1 MINTTSIL
9 VTLVVYKIVL
19 IFIGFWA
26 NKRTNNTSDYIL
38 GGRKLG
44 PWVAAL
50 SASASSSSAWTL
62 LGVSGAAY
70 LWGLPAIWLFPATLS
85 GFLINWLYIAPKLNV
100 HSKKIGA
107 LTLTDVLATS
117 DDGKIIKEIRWFAS
131 AIILF
136 CFVFYIA
143 SQFDAA
149 GQSFQ
154 STFGMNKNSSIIL
167 GALIILIYT
176 LLGGFWAVSV
186 SDTLQGIMMALS
198 AIILP
203 IAAVTQ
209 VGLGSI
215 IASFSDQSIF
225 SSPQG
230 FGGIIGIGF
239 IGALLIYGFAKTYP
253 QSTNKIMP
261 RSTTWVNR
269 IDSYISTE
277 KKQKLDQDYQ
287 QQQALVAIYNGGFS
301 GVGPGKSTQR
311 NILPYSSS
319 DFIFAIMVEEY
330 GFIIGAVMPILF
342 YLILFYRA
350 LRIAIK
356 ITSVFGGLLC
366 VGLMFSLVFQAFINM
381 LVSVGFLPVT
391 GQTLPLISMGGTS
404 ILFTCITVG
413 IILSVSNDTSDR
425 QYETA

>member
-1 MINTTSIL
+1 MKAFIKNINLEGDKVIWAIVLALSIFSIL
-9 VTLVVYKIVL
+9 VVYSTAGWKFLFSHLIKLSIGLFFLYQVHKIKFKYFAKIGVLGFVVSIILLILVFIMGVTINGASRWLSIAGFQFQPSDIAKLSILLFMARQLSKYRNEIKDFTKLFLYVLAPLIVICALILPNNFSTSAL
-19 IFIGFWA
+19 IFLNGLVLM
-26 NKRTNNTSDYIL
+26 YV
-38 GGRKLG
+38 GR
-44 PWVAAL
+44 V
-50 SASASSSSAWTL
+50 
-62 LGVSGAAY
+62 
-70 LWGLPAIWLFPATLS
+70 
-85 GFLINWLYIAPKLNV
+85 
-100 HSKKIGA
+100 KI
-107 LTLTDVLATS
+107 
-117 DDGKIIKEIRWFAS
+117 K
-131 AIILF
+131 
-136 CFVFYIA
+136 YIA
-143 SQFDAA
+143 S
-149 GQSFQ
+149 
-154 STFGMNKNSSIIL
+154 
-167 GALIILIYT
+167 
-176 LLGGFWAVSV
+176 
-186 SDTLQGIMMALS
+186 
-198 AIILP
+198 
-203 IAAVTQ
+203 
-209 VGLGSI
+209 
-215 IASFSDQSIF
+215 
-225 SSPQG
+225 
-230 FGGIIGIGF
+230 IIGIGF

-277 KKQKLDQDYQ
+277 KKQELDQDYQ

>member
-1 MINTTSIL
+1 MKAFIKKINLEGDKVIWAIVLALSIFSIL
-9 VTLVVYKIVL
+9 VVYSTAGWKFLFSHLIKLSIGLFFLYQVHKIKFKYFAKIGVLGFVVSIILLILVFIMGVTVNGASRWLSIAGFQFQPSDIAKLSILLFMARQLSKYRNEIKDFTKLFLYVLAPLIVICALILPNNFSTSAL
-19 IFIGFWA
+19 IFLNGLVLM
-26 NKRTNNTSDYIL
+26 YV
-38 GGRKLG
+38 GR
-44 PWVAAL
+44 V
-50 SASASSSSAWTL
+50 
-62 LGVSGAAY
+62 
-70 LWGLPAIWLFPATLS
+70 
-85 GFLINWLYIAPKLNV
+85 
-100 HSKKIGA
+100 KI
-107 LTLTDVLATS
+107 
-117 DDGKIIKEIRWFAS
+117 K
-131 AIILF
+131 
-136 CFVFYIA
+136 YIA
-143 SQFDAA
+143 S
-149 GQSFQ
+149 
-154 STFGMNKNSSIIL
+154 
-167 GALIILIYT
+167 
-176 LLGGFWAVSV
+176 
-186 SDTLQGIMMALS
+186 
-198 AIILP
+198 
-203 IAAVTQ
+203 
-209 VGLGSI
+209 
-215 IASFSDQSIF
+215 
-225 SSPQG
+225 
-230 FGGIIGIGF
+230 IIGIGF

-330 GFIIGAVMPILF
+330 GFIIGAIMPILF

-381 LVSVGFLPVT
+381 LVSVGVLPVT

-425 QYETA
+425 RYETA

>member
-1 MINTTSIL
+1 MKSIIKNIDLKGDKVIWTIVLALSIFSIL
-9 VTLVVYKIVL
+9 VVYSTAGWKFLFSHLIKLSIGLFFLYQVHKIKFKYFAKIGVLGFVISIILLILVFIMGVTVNGASRWLSIAGFQFQPSDIAKLSILLFMARQLSKYRNEIKDFTKLFLYVLAPLIVICALILPNNFSTSAL
-19 IFIGFWA
+19 IFLNGLVLM
-26 NKRTNNTSDYIL
+26 YV
-38 GGRKLG
+38 GR
-44 PWVAAL
+44 V
-50 SASASSSSAWTL
+50 
-62 LGVSGAAY
+62 
-70 LWGLPAIWLFPATLS
+70 
-85 GFLINWLYIAPKLNV
+85 
-100 HSKKIGA
+100 KI
-107 LTLTDVLATS
+107 
-117 DDGKIIKEIRWFAS
+117 K
-131 AIILF
+131 
-136 CFVFYIA
+136 YIA
-143 SQFDAA
+143 S
-149 GQSFQ
+149 
-154 STFGMNKNSSIIL
+154 
-167 GALIILIYT
+167 
-176 LLGGFWAVSV
+176 
-186 SDTLQGIMMALS
+186 
-198 AIILP
+198 
-203 IAAVTQ
+203 
-209 VGLGSI
+209 
-215 IASFSDQSIF
+215 
-225 SSPQG
+225 
-230 FGGIIGIGF
+230 IIGIGF

-277 KKQKLDQDYQ
+277 KKQELDQDYQ

>member
-1 MINTTSIL
+1 MKAFIKNINLEGDKVIWAIVLALSIFSIL
-9 VTLVVYKIVL
+9 VVYSTAGWKFLFSHLIKLSIGLFFLYQVHKIKFKYFAKIGVLGFVVSIILLILVFIMGVTVNGASRWLSIAGFQFQPSDIAKLSILLFMARQLSKYRNEIKDFTKLFLYVLAPLIVVCALILPNNFSTSAL
-19 IFIGFWA
+19 IFLNGLVLM
-26 NKRTNNTSDYIL
+26 YV
-38 GGRKLG
+38 GR
-44 PWVAAL
+44 V
-50 SASASSSSAWTL
+50 
-62 LGVSGAAY
+62 
-70 LWGLPAIWLFPATLS
+70 
-85 GFLINWLYIAPKLNV
+85 
-100 HSKKIGA
+100 KI
-107 LTLTDVLATS
+107 
-117 DDGKIIKEIRWFAS
+117 K
-131 AIILF
+131 
-136 CFVFYIA
+136 YIA
-143 SQFDAA
+143 S
-149 GQSFQ
+149 
-154 STFGMNKNSSIIL
+154 
-167 GALIILIYT
+167 
-176 LLGGFWAVSV
+176 
-186 SDTLQGIMMALS
+186 
-198 AIILP
+198 
-203 IAAVTQ
+203 
-209 VGLGSI
+209 
-215 IASFSDQSIF
+215 
-225 SSPQG
+225 
-230 FGGIIGIGF
+230 IIGIGF

-277 KKQKLDQDYQ
+277 KKQELDQDYQ

>member
-1 MINTTSIL
+1 MKAFIKKINLEGDKVIWAIVLALSIFSIL
-9 VTLVVYKIVL
+9 VVYSTAGWKFLFSHLIKLSIGLFFLYQVHKIKFKYFAKIGVLGFVVSIILLILVFIMGVTVNGASRWLSIAGFQFQPSDIAKLSILLFMARQLSKYRNEIKDFTKLFLYVLAPLIVICALILPNNFSTSAL
-19 IFIGFWA
+19 IFLNGLVLM
-26 NKRTNNTSDYIL
+26 YV
-38 GGRKLG
+38 GR
-44 PWVAAL
+44 V
-50 SASASSSSAWTL
+50 
-62 LGVSGAAY
+62 
-70 LWGLPAIWLFPATLS
+70 
-85 GFLINWLYIAPKLNV
+85 
-100 HSKKIGA
+100 KI
-107 LTLTDVLATS
+107 
-117 DDGKIIKEIRWFAS
+117 K
-131 AIILF
+131 
-136 CFVFYIA
+136 YIA
-143 SQFDAA
+143 S
-149 GQSFQ
+149 
-154 STFGMNKNSSIIL
+154 
-167 GALIILIYT
+167 
-176 LLGGFWAVSV
+176 
-186 SDTLQGIMMALS
+186 
-198 AIILP
+198 
-203 IAAVTQ
+203 
-209 VGLGSI
+209 
-215 IASFSDQSIF
+215 
-225 SSPQG
+225 
-230 FGGIIGIGF
+230 IIGIGF

-277 KKQKLDQDYQ
+277 KKQELDQDYQ

-330 GFIIGAVMPILF
+330 GFIIGAVLPILF

>member
-1 MINTTSIL
+1 MKVFIKNINLKGDKVIWAIVLALSIFSIL
-9 VTLVVYKIVL
+9 VVYSTAGWKFLFSHLIKLSIGLFFLYQVHKIKFKYFAKIGVLGFVVSIILLILVFIMGVTVNGASRWLSIAGFQFQPSDIAKLSILLFMARQLSKYRNEIKDFTKLFLYVLAPLIVICALILPNNFSTSAL
-19 IFIGFWA
+19 IFLNGLVLM
-26 NKRTNNTSDYIL
+26 YV
-38 GGRKLG
+38 GR
-44 PWVAAL
+44 V
-50 SASASSSSAWTL
+50 
-62 LGVSGAAY
+62 
-70 LWGLPAIWLFPATLS
+70 
-85 GFLINWLYIAPKLNV
+85 
-100 HSKKIGA
+100 KI
-107 LTLTDVLATS
+107 
-117 DDGKIIKEIRWFAS
+117 K
-131 AIILF
+131 
-136 CFVFYIA
+136 YIA
-143 SQFDAA
+143 S
-149 GQSFQ
+149 
-154 STFGMNKNSSIIL
+154 
-167 GALIILIYT
+167 
-176 LLGGFWAVSV
+176 
-186 SDTLQGIMMALS
+186 
-198 AIILP
+198 
-203 IAAVTQ
+203 
-209 VGLGSI
+209 
-215 IASFSDQSIF
+215 
-225 SSPQG
+225 
-230 FGGIIGIGF
+230 IIGIGF

-277 KKQKLDQDYQ
+277 KKQELDQDYQ

>member
-1 MINTTSIL
+1 MKVFFKNINLQGDKVIWAIVLGLSIFS
-9 VTLVVYKIVL
+9 VLVVYSTAGWKFLFSHLIKLSIGLFFLYQVHKIKFKYFAKIGVLGFVVSIILLILVFIMGVTVNGASRWLSIAGFQFQPSDIAKLSILLFMARQLSKYRNEIKDFTKLFLYVLAPLIVICALILPNNFSTSAL
-19 IFIGFWA
+19 IFLNGLVLM
-26 NKRTNNTSDYIL
+26 YV
-38 GGRKLG
+38 GR
-44 PWVAAL
+44 V
-50 SASASSSSAWTL
+50 
-62 LGVSGAAY
+62 
-70 LWGLPAIWLFPATLS
+70 
-85 GFLINWLYIAPKLNV
+85 
-100 HSKKIGA
+100 KI
-107 LTLTDVLATS
+107 
-117 DDGKIIKEIRWFAS
+117 K
-131 AIILF
+131 
-136 CFVFYIA
+136 YIA
-143 SQFDAA
+143 S
-149 GQSFQ
+149 
-154 STFGMNKNSSIIL
+154 
-167 GALIILIYT
+167 
-176 LLGGFWAVSV
+176 
-186 SDTLQGIMMALS
+186 
-198 AIILP
+198 
-203 IAAVTQ
+203 
-209 VGLGSI
+209 
-215 IASFSDQSIF
+215 
-225 SSPQG
+225 
-230 FGGIIGIGF
+230 IIGIGF

-277 KKQKLDQDYQ
+277 KKQELDQDYQ

-413 IILSVSNDTSDR
+413 IILSVSNDTTDR
-425 QYETA
+425 EYETT

>member
-1 MINTTSIL
+1 MKAFIKNINLEGDKVIWAIVLALSIFSIL
-9 VTLVVYKIVL
+9 VVYSTAGWKFLFSHLIKLSIGLFFLYQVHKIKFKYFAKIGVLGFFISIILLILVFIMGVTVNGASRWLSIAGFQFQPSDIAKLSILLFMARQLSKYRNEIKDFTKLFLYVLAPLIVICALILPNNFSTSAL
-19 IFIGFWA
+19 IFLNGLVLM
-26 NKRTNNTSDYIL
+26 YV
-38 GGRKLG
+38 GR
-44 PWVAAL
+44 V
-50 SASASSSSAWTL
+50 
-62 LGVSGAAY
+62 
-70 LWGLPAIWLFPATLS
+70 
-85 GFLINWLYIAPKLNV
+85 
-100 HSKKIGA
+100 KI
-107 LTLTDVLATS
+107 
-117 DDGKIIKEIRWFAS
+117 K
-131 AIILF
+131 
-136 CFVFYIA
+136 YIA
-143 SQFDAA
+143 S
-149 GQSFQ
+149 
-154 STFGMNKNSSIIL
+154 
-167 GALIILIYT
+167 
-176 LLGGFWAVSV
+176 
-186 SDTLQGIMMALS
+186 
-198 AIILP
+198 
-203 IAAVTQ
+203 
-209 VGLGSI
+209 
-215 IASFSDQSIF
+215 
-225 SSPQG
+225 
-230 FGGIIGIGF
+230 IIGIGF

-277 KKQKLDQDYQ
+277 KKQELDQDYQ

>member
-1 MINTTSIL
+1 MKSFIKNINLKGDKVIWAIVLALSIFSIL
-9 VTLVVYKIVL
+9 VVYSTAGWKFLFSHLIKLSIGLFFLYQVHKIKFKYFAKIGVLGFVVSIILLILVFIMGVTVNGASRWLSIAGFQFQPSDIAKLSILLFMARQLSKYRNEIKDFTKLFLYVLAPLIVICALILPNNFSTSAL
-19 IFIGFWA
+19 IFLNGLVLM
-26 NKRTNNTSDYIL
+26 YV
-38 GGRKLG
+38 GR
-44 PWVAAL
+44 V
-50 SASASSSSAWTL
+50 
-62 LGVSGAAY
+62 
-70 LWGLPAIWLFPATLS
+70 
-85 GFLINWLYIAPKLNV
+85 
-100 HSKKIGA
+100 KI
-107 LTLTDVLATS
+107 
-117 DDGKIIKEIRWFAS
+117 K
-131 AIILF
+131 
-136 CFVFYIA
+136 YIA
-143 SQFDAA
+143 S
-149 GQSFQ
+149 
-154 STFGMNKNSSIIL
+154 
-167 GALIILIYT
+167 
-176 LLGGFWAVSV
+176 
-186 SDTLQGIMMALS
+186 
-198 AIILP
+198 
-203 IAAVTQ
+203 
-209 VGLGSI
+209 
-215 IASFSDQSIF
+215 
-225 SSPQG
+225 
-230 FGGIIGIGF
+230 IIGIGF

-253 QSTNKIMP
+253 KSTNKIMP
-261 RSTTWVNR
+261 RSTTWINR
-269 IDSYISTE
+269 IDSFISNE
-277 KKQKLDQDYQ
+277 KKQELDQDYQ